1 MDHSIRLG
9 FIGAGTAA
17 EFMLQGLARGG
28 YPATHATVFDPDA
41 DRCGALRDM
50 LGVSVADSNQTLL
63 HAVDAVVLAVK
74 PQMLEEVLEE
84 LETADMASPPLVISV
99 AAGVRTST
107 LKKLL
112 GEQWSVARVMPN
124 TPAQLGA
131 GISGVFVTPDAS
143 EQQRQVA
150 YDFGMAAG
158 DAVWIPE
165 EALMDVVTAVSG
177 SGPAYYFLLT
187 EVLQRTAQELGLDPN
202 TAARLASAT
211 ALGAARMID
220 QTGQSPAILRERVT
234 SPGGTTERALDILRH
249 GGFESLF
256 QEAVV
261 GAAIRGRELAE
272 DMED

>member
-28 YPATHATVFDPDA
+28 YPANRAAVFDPDA
-41 DRCGALRDM
+41 DRCGALRDI
-50 LGVSVADSNQTLL
+50 LGVTVAESNQALL
-63 HAVDAVVLAVK
+63 GAVDAVVLAVK

-99 AAGVRTST
+99 AAGVRTGT
-107 LKKLL
+107 LKRLL

-150 YDFGMAAG
+150 FDFGMAAG

-211 ALGAARMID
+211 ALGAATMID

-234 SPGGTTERALDILRH
+234 SPGGTTERALEILRN

>member
-84 LETADMASPPLVISV
+84 LDTADMASPPLVISV

>member
-17 EFMLQGLARGG
+17 EFMLQGLVKAG
-28 YPATHATVFDPDA
+28 YPGANASVFDPDP
-41 DRCGALRDM
+41 DRCGALKDL
-50 LGVSVADSNQTLL
+50 LGVSIGESNQQLL
-63 HAVDAVVLAVK
+63 GQCDALVLAVK
-74 PQMLEEVLEE
+74 PQVLEEVIENLDTAE
-84 LETADMASPPLVISV
+84 LANPPLVISV
-99 AAGVRTST
+99 AAGVRTDT
-107 LKKLL
+107 LRAWL

-124 TPAQLGA
+124 SPAQLGA

-143 EQQRQVA
+143 EAQRQIA
-150 YDFGMAAG
+150 FDLGMASG

-165 EALMDVVTAVSG
+165 ETLMDVVTAVSG

-187 EVLQRTAQELGLDPN
+187 ELLQRTAQELGLDPN
-202 TAARLASAT
+202 TASKLASQT
-211 ALGAARMID
+211 ALGAAQMI
-220 QTGQSPAILRERVT
+220 TEAGLSPAILRERVT
-234 SPGGTTERALDILRH
+234 SPGGTTERALDILRN

>member
-28 YPATHATVFDPDA
+28 YPATRAAVFDPDA
-41 DRCGALRDM
+41 DRCGALRDI

-63 HAVDAVVLAVK
+63 QAVDAVVLAVK

-84 LETADMASPPLVISV
+84 LETTDMASPPLVISV